1 MNYIVEISDLLRAQ
15 KSLELLHKKLSPYL
29 GCHLLWQNGQFCSGD
44 KISKDTGE
52 GEMT

>member
-15 KSLELLHKKLSPYL
+15 KSLELLPKKTFSLF
-29 GCHLLWQNGQFCSGD
+29 GQNGQFCSGD